1 MLHQVHEHV
10 VNELGQSTRTDTIFV
25 VTGIIFNLTMLG
37 INSISAA
44 SSAGSSH
51 GDKSNNWIFVV
62 FILMTILI
70 NVIAIAALF
79 FGRRTSRRLL
89 EGLVSMYKDNE
100 VDKYY
105 NPALLADYGIRYLLF
120 TGIIIL
126 LGVTAILVPL
136 IVRFI

>member
-1 MLHQVHEHV
+1 MLQQVHEHV
-10 VNELGQSTRTDTIFV
+10 VSELSQSTRTDTIFV
-25 VTGIIFNLTMLG
+25 VTAIIFNLTMLG
-37 INSISAA
+37 INSGAAA
-44 SSAGSSH
+44 SANYSNSDRSS
-51 GDKSNNWIFVV
+51 NWIFAV

-70 NVIAIAALF
+70 NIIAVAALF

-105 NPALLADYGIRYLLF
+105 NPALLGDYGIRYILF

-126 LGVTAILVPL
+126 LAGTAILVPL
-136 IVRFI
+136 IVFFI

>member
-10 VNELGQSTRTDTIFV
+10 VSELSQSTRTDTIFV
-25 VTGIIFNLTMLG
+25 VTAIIFNLTMLG
-37 INSISAA
+37 INSGSAL
-44 SSAGSSH
+44 SSSY
-51 GDKSNNWIFVV
+51 GDRSDDWIFAV
-62 FILMTILI
+62 FILMTLLI
-70 NVIAIAALF
+70 NIIAVAALF

-89 EGLVSMYKDNE
+89 EGLVAMYKDNE

-105 NPALLADYGIRYLLF
+105 NPALLGDYGVRYLLF

-126 LGVTAILVPL
+126 LAGMAILVPL

>member
-1 MLHQVHEHV
+1 MLQQVHEHV
-10 VNELGQSTRTDTIFV
+10 VSELNQSTRTDTIFV

-37 INSISAA
+37 INSGAA
-44 SSAGSSH
+44 ADYGSRSRSE
-51 GDKSNNWIFVV
+51 DWIFGV
-62 FILMTILI
+62 FIFMTLLV
-70 NVIAIAALF
+70 NVIAIVALF

-105 NPALLADYGIRYLLF
+105 NPALLNDYGIRYLLF
-120 TGIIIL
+120 TGVIFL